1 MIQIV
6 VFSFNRALQL
16 DALLSSV
23 QRHWSGMEYK
33 LAVLYN
39 TSDEQYQAGYE
50 MLEKK
55 YPQYR
60 FIKEKKGKHYYAF
73 NEYLSLF
80 NLKKI
85 IKYKHCR
92 CQKSNFRDLLIKT
105 VTESP
110 CKHVMFLT
118 DDSVFI
124 RKVEISNET
133 LRWIDKNPNQSSFSL
148 RLGEFVNT
156 PKKQLPAPI
165 NNIISWNYSDYDKSN
180 NWGYRFS
187 VDGHVYSKSLII
199 KLIKNIIFNNPSTL
213 EAYLHNFTDSHN
225 LLNNG
230 KTNTEP
236 FLLSYPIN
244 MVQTIVNNKSLGVSE
259 KLLNDNFLNGKHLV
273 YPIPKHPT
281 EFQQYPEHIELEGE
295 AGIEELKINY

>member
-23 QRHWSGMEYK
+23 QRHWSNMEYK

-92 CQKSNFRDLLIKT
+92 YQKSNFKQLLEEIIRQT
-105 VTESP
+105 TCEQ
-110 CKHVMFLT
+110 VMFLT

-124 RKVEISNET
+124 RNVEISNEI
-133 LRWIDKNPNQSSFSL
+133 LEWIEQMPEQNSFSL
-148 RLGEFVNT
+148 RLGCEIN
-156 PKKQLPAPI
+156 LPP
-165 NNIISWNYSDYDKSN
+165 NMLSKPVENIITWCYIEYKEYK
-180 NWGYRFS
+180 NWGYPFS
-187 VDGHVYSKSLII
+187 VDGHIYSR
-199 KLIKNIIFNNPSTL
+199 KLINSLLEKIIFNNPSTL
-213 EAYLHNFTDSHN
+213 EAHLYDYSMKRH
-225 LLNNG
+225 LLKYG
-230 KTNTEP
+230 KAFSRTCM
-236 FLLSYPIN
+236 LSYPLN
-244 MVQTIVNNKSLGVSE
+244 MVQTVADNESLGISTQT
-259 KLLNDNFLNGKHLV
+259 LNDYFLNGYSLN
-273 YPIPKHPT
+273 YPIPECIT
-281 EFQQYPEHIELEGE
+281 AFQQYPAKLFLYKN
-295 AGIEELKINY
+295 EENITLKP